1 MFVNFFIDRPIFASV
16 LAIVIVV
23 AGAVAIPFLPVAMFP
38 EITPPQVVVQ
48 ATYPGA
54 SAEVVEQTVTTPIE
68 QQVNGVENMIYMSSR
83 SGSDGTMTLAVTFEV
98 GTNLDIAAVNV
109 QNRVAIAQAKL
120 PADVVRQG
128 LNITKQSPDLVEI
141 VALTSPDG
149 SRDEL
154 YLSNYAT
161 LQVRDVLA
169 RVPGVGQVLVFNG
182 RDYGMRIWLNP
193 DRLASLGLTAGDVAD
208 AVREQNLQAAAGQI
222 GQPPAPRGQQFQ
234 YTVTTRGRLSTVSEF
249 EDIILR
255 TRPDGSV
262 LRVHDVG
269 RVELGAQSYGSFGR
283 VGGKPAAL
291 IGIFQL
297 PDANALDVA
306 RGVEAAMARLAPS
319 FPSGVT
325 YTLPYNT
332 TDFVRVSIE
341 EVILTL
347 LVAIGLVILT
357 VYVFLQDW
365 RTTLIP
371 TLTIPVSLVGTFA
384 VISAFG
390 FSINTLTLFG
400 LVLAIGIV
408 VDDAIVVVENTQ
420 RHLDEGNLEPRAA
433 ARLAMAEVTGPVIA
447 TALVLMAVF
456 IPIAFLPGITGQL
469 YRQFALTIAVSVA
482 LSALNAM
489 TLTPALSALLLRP
502 AGVTRQRWLARA
514 WNASFARL
522 TAGYDRVVRHIVR
535 RAALALAVLLLLA
548 GASYALLRAVP
559 TGFAPTE
566 DQGYLLVNVQ
576 LPDAASFERT
586 DAVVRQVEQIVLET
600 PGVSNVVAVGGRS
613 FISGVNGP
621 NVASLFPRLAPWS
634 ERERPD
640 LQADAILA
648 RLRARLGQIQ
658 EAVVVAFPP
667 PPIRGISSGGGF
679 QFELQSVS
687 GGSLEGLDA
696 VARQIMDAARQRP
709 ELAGM
714 FTGFRPGVPQ
724 LDAQVD
730 RTKARTLGVPVSDV
744 FTSLQTFLGSLY
756 VNDFNAFGRVW
767 RVQLQAEPSY
777 RATPSDVGRLYVR
790 SQPDQTGQPGQ
801 MVPLSTL
808 VTVKPVTGPDTI
820 SHYNL
825 YRSAE
830 IAGDTARGASSGQAI
845 AAMQDLARRFL
856 PAGMAYEWTGL
867 AYQEIE
873 SGSWAPFVFALSALF
888 VFLVLA
894 AQYESWLV
902 PLAVILAVPLG
913 VLGALGALWLSG
925 LANDVYAQIGL
936 ALLIGLASKNAI
948 LIVEFARARREHGL
962 PIVEAAREAARL
974 RFRPILMTS
983 FAFILGSLPL
993 VVATGA
999 GAASRNSIG
1008 TTVVGGMLAVT
1019 VLGVLLVPA
1028 FYVAVERLAEWRRGS
1043 PRSPA
1048 APDAASPSED
1058 GADGPRPDQPPSG
1071 TTPVD
1076 GAAAR
1081 PPTEAGRGGDEG

>member
-1 MFVNFFIDRPIFASV
+1 VFVNFFIDRPIFASV

-23 AGAVAIPFLPVAMFP
+23 AGAVAIPFLPIAMFP
-38 EITPPQVVVQ
+38 EITPPQVVVT
-48 ATYPGA
+48 ANYPAA

-68 QQVNGVENMIYMSSR
+68 QQVNGVEDMIYMSSR
-83 SGSDGTMTLAVTFEV
+83 SGSDGTMTLNVTFRV
-98 GTNLDIAAVNV
+98 GTDLDIAAVNV
-109 QNRVAIAQAKL
+109 QNRVSIAQAKL
-120 PADVVRQG
+120 PADVTRQG
-128 LNITKQSPDLVEI
+128 LTITKQSPDLVEI
-141 VALTSPDG
+141 VALISPDG

-154 YLSNYAT
+154 YLANYAT
-161 LQVRDVLA
+161 LQVVDVLA
-169 RVPGVGQVLVFNG
+169 RVPGVGQVTVFNG
-182 RDYGMRIWLNP
+182 RDYGMRLWLNP
-193 DRLASLGLTAGDVAD
+193 ERLASLGLTAGDVAD

-222 GQPPAPRGQQFQ
+222 GQPPALPGQQFQ
-234 YTVTTRGRLSTVSEF
+234 YTVTTRGRLSTPAEF
-249 EDIILR
+249 EDIVLR
-255 TRPDGSV
+255 TRSDGSL
-262 LRVHDVG
+262 LRVRDVA

-297 PDANALDVA
+297 PGANALDVSK
-306 RGVEAAMARLAPS
+306 GVQAAVARLAPS

-325 YTLPYNT
+325 HARPYNT
-332 TDFVRVSIE
+332 TEFVRVSIE
-341 EVILTL
+341 EVVQTL
-347 LVAIGLVILT
+347 LIAIILVVLT

-365 RTTLIP
+365 RATLIP

-384 VISAFG
+384 VISVFG

-420 RHLDEGNLEPRAA
+420 RHLDEEGLAPREATRRA
-433 ARLAMAEVTGPVIA
+433 TAEVVGPVIA

-482 LSALNAM
+482 LSALNAL
-489 TLTPALSALLLRP
+489 TLTPALCALLLRP
-502 AGVTRQRWLARA
+502 AGMARKRWLARV
-514 WNASFARL
+514 WNAAFLRL
-522 TAGYDRVVRHIVR
+522 TNGYDRTVQHIVR
-535 RAALALAVLLLLA
+535 RTALAVVVLLA
-548 GASYALLRAVP
+548 LSGAGYFLLRAVP

-576 LPDAASFERT
+576 LPDAASLERT
-586 DAVVRQVEQIVLET
+586 DAVVRQIEKILLET
-600 PGVSNVVAVGGRS
+600 PGVETVVAIGGRS
-613 FISGVNGP
+613 FITGVNGP
-621 NVASLFPRLAPWS
+621 NVGSLFPRLTPWS
-634 ERERPD
+634 KRKTPE
-640 LQADAILA
+640 LQAEAILA
-648 RLRARLGQIQ
+648 RLRARLGSIQ
-658 EAVVVAFPP
+658 EAVVVVFPP

-679 QFELQSVS
+679 QFELQSVA
-687 GGSLEGLDA
+687 GGSLQDLDA
-696 VARQIMDAARQRP
+696 TARKIMDAARQRP
-709 ELAGM
+709 ELAAT
-714 FTGFRPGVPQ
+714 FTGFRSGVPQ

-730 RTKARTLGVPVSDV
+730 RTKAKALGVPLSDV
-744 FTSLQTFLGSLY
+744 FSSLQIFLGSLY
-756 VNDFNAFGRVW
+756 VNDFNAFGRVY
-767 RVQLQAEPSY
+767 RVQLQAEPSF
-777 RATPSDVGRLYVR
+777 RASPSDVARLYVR
-790 SQPDQTGQPGQ
+790 SLAGPDGRSGQ

-808 VTVKPVTGPDTI
+808 VTVKPITGPDTI

-830 IAGDTARGASSGQAI
+830 IAGDTAPGASSGQAI
-845 AAMQDLARRFL
+845 AAMQDVARALL
-856 PAGMAYEWTGL
+856 PPGMAYEWSGL
-867 AYQEIE
+867 AFQEIE
-873 SGSWAPFVFALSALF
+873 AGSRAGFVFALSALF

-948 LIVEFARARREHGL
+948 LIVEFAKERRERG
-962 PIVEAAREAARL
+962 IEVREAAREAARL

-993 VVATGA
+993 VFASGA
-999 GAASRNSIG
+999 GAASRHSMG

-1028 FYVAVERLAEWRRGS
+1028 FYVAVERLAAWRRRGE
-1043 PRSPA
+1043 PITP
-1048 APDAASPSED
+1048 PGP
-1058 GADGPRPDQPPSG
+1058 ADGSI
-1071 TTPVD
+1071 
-1076 GAAAR
+1076 
-1081 PPTEAGRGGDEG
+1081 EATR

>member
-1 MFVNFFIDRPIFASV
+1 MFVNFFIDRPIFAAV

-23 AGAVAIPFLPVAMFP
+23 AGAVAIPFLPIAQYP

-54 SAEVVEQTVTTPIE
+54 SAEVVEQTVATPIE

-83 SGSDGTMTLAVTFEV
+83 SGSDGTMTLTVTFKV
-98 GTNLDIAAVNV
+98 GTDLDIAAVNV

-120 PADVVRQG
+120 PQDVVRQG
-128 LNITKQSPDLVEI
+128 LSITKQSPDLVEI

-161 LQVRDVLA
+161 LQVVDVLA
-169 RVPGVGQVLVFNG
+169 RVPGVGQVQVFNG
-182 RDYGMRIWLNP
+182 RDYGMRVWLNP
-193 DRLASLGLTAGDVAD
+193 DTLASLGLTAGDVAA

-234 YTVTTRGRLSTVSEF
+234 YTVTTRGRLSTPAEF

-255 TRPDGSV
+255 SRSDGSV
-262 LRVHDVG
+262 LRLRDVG

-297 PDANALDVA
+297 PDANALDVS
-306 RGVEAAMARLAPS
+306 RGVQTAMARLAPS

-325 YTLPYNT
+325 STRPYNT
-332 TDFVRVSIE
+332 TEFVRVSIE
-341 EVILTL
+341 EVVETL
-347 LVAIGLVILT
+347 LIAIGLVILT

-384 VISAFG
+384 VISVFG

-408 VDDAIVVVENTQ
+408 VDDAIVVVENAQ
-420 RHLDEGNLEPRAA
+420 RHLDEEAIAPREA
-433 ARLAMAEVTGPVIA
+433 ARRAMTEVTGPVIA
-447 TALVLMAVF
+447 TSLVLMAVF

-469 YRQFALTIAVSVA
+469 YRQFALTIAVAVA
-482 LSALNAM
+482 LSTVNAM
-489 TLTPALSALLLRP
+489 TLSPALCALLLRP
-502 AGVTRQRWLARA
+502 AAATRRPWLARV

-522 TAGYDRVVRHIVR
+522 TGGYDWTVRHTVR
-535 RAALALAVLLLLA
+535 RTGLALVMLAVLSGAAYLLV
-548 GASYALLRAVP
+548 RTVP

-576 LPDAASFERT
+576 LPDAASLERT
-586 DAVVRQVEQIVLET
+586 DAVVRQIEQILLET
-600 PGVSNVVAVGGRS
+600 PGVETMVAIGGRS

-634 ERERPD
+634 EREEPE
-640 LQADAILA
+640 LQANAILA
-648 RLRARLGQIQ
+648 RLRARLGAIQ
-658 EAVVVAFPP
+658 EAVVVVFPP

-679 QFELQSVS
+679 QLELQSVA
-687 GGSLEGLDA
+687 GGSLEELGT
-696 VARQIMDAARQRP
+696 VAGQMIGAARQRP
-709 ELAGM
+709 ELAAAY
-714 FTGFRPGVPQ
+714 TAFRPGVPQ

-730 RTKARTLGVPVSDV
+730 RVKSKALGVPISDV
-744 FTSLQTFLGSLY
+744 FESLQIFLGSLY

-777 RATPSDVGRLYVR
+777 RAVPSDVARLYVR
-790 SQPDQTGQPGQ
+790 SQNGQSGRNGQPGQ

-808 VTVKPVTGPDTI
+808 VTVRPITGPDTI

-825 YRSAE
+825 YRSAQ
-830 IAGDTARGASSGQAI
+830 ITGDTAPGASSGQGI
-845 AAMQDLARRFL
+845 AVMEDLARRFL
-856 PAGMAYEWTGL
+856 PPGMAYEWTGL
-867 AYQEIE
+867 AFQEIE
-873 SGSWAPFVFALSALF
+873 AGSWAPFVFALSALF

-913 VLGALGALWLSG
+913 VLGALGALWLGG

-936 ALLIGLASKNAI
+936 GLLIGLAAKNAI
-948 LIVEFARARREHGL
+948 LIVEFAKVRREQGL
-962 PIVEAAREAARL
+962 DLGEAARQAARI

-983 FAFILGSLPL
+983 FAFILGSFPL

-999 GAASRNSIG
+999 GAASRHSIG

-1019 VLGVLLVPA
+1019 ALGVLLVPA
-1028 FYVAVERLAEWRRGS
+1028 FYVAVERLAEWRR
-1043 PRSPA
+1043 RAPA
-1048 APDAASPSED
+1048 APAQAATD
-1058 GADGPRPDQPPSG
+1058 
-1071 TTPVD
+1071 
-1076 GAAAR
+1076 
-1081 PPTEAGRGGDEG
+1081 EA

>member
-23 AGAVAIPFLPVAMFP
+23 AGAVAIPFLPIAMFP
-38 EITPPQVVVQ
+38 QITPPQVVVQ

-83 SGSDGTMTLAVTFEV
+83 SGSDGTMTLNVTFKV
-98 GTNLDIAAVNV
+98 GTDLDIAAVNV
-109 QNRVAIAQAKL
+109 QNRVAVAQAKL
-120 PADVVRQG
+120 PQDVVRQG
-128 LNITKQSPDLVEI
+128 LSITKQSPDLVEI

-161 LQVRDVLA
+161 LQVVDVLA
-169 RVPGVGQVLVFNG
+169 RVPGVGQVTVFNG
-182 RDYGMRIWLNP
+182 RDYGMRLWLNP
-193 DRLASLGLTAGDVAD
+193 DTLAGLGLTAGDVAA

-234 YTVTTRGRLSTVSEF
+234 YTVTTRGRLSTAAEF

-255 TRPDGSV
+255 TRSDGSV
-262 LRVHDVG
+262 LRVRDVG
-269 RVELGAQSYGSFGR
+269 RVELGSQSYGSFGR
-283 VGGKPAAL
+283 VGGTPAAL
-291 IGIFQL
+291 VGVFQL
-297 PDANALDVA
+297 PNANALDVS
-306 RGVEAAMARLAPS
+306 RGVQAAVARLAPS

-325 YTLPYNT
+325 HSRPYNT
-332 TDFVRVSIE
+332 TEFVRVSIE
-341 EVILTL
+341 EVVQTL
-347 LVAIGLVILT
+347 LIAIGLVILT
-357 VYVFLQDW
+357 VFVFLQDW

-420 RHLDEGNLEPRAA
+420 RHLDEGNVDPREA
-433 ARLAMAEVTGPVIA
+433 ARQAMVEVTGPVIA

-456 IPIAFLPGITGQL
+456 IPIAFLPGITGEL

-489 TLTPALSALLLRP
+489 TLTPALCALLLRSTV
-502 AGVTRQRWLARA
+502 GTRQRFLARA

-522 TAGYDRVVRHIVR
+522 TNGYDWTVRHIVR
-535 RAALALAVLLLLA
+535 RAALALVVLLVLS
-548 GASYALLRAVP
+548 GAAYALLRAVP

-566 DQGYLLVNVQ
+566 DQGYLLVAVQ
-576 LPDAASFERT
+576 LPDAASLERT
-586 DAVVRQVEQIVLET
+586 DAVVRQIEKMLLET
-600 PGVSNVVAVGGRS
+600 EGVETVVAIGGRS

-621 NVASLFPRLAPWS
+621 NVASLFPRLSPWS
-634 ERERPD
+634 KRKRAD

-648 RLRARLGQIQ
+648 RLRARLGEIR

-679 QFELQSVS
+679 QFELQSVG
-687 GGSLEGLDA
+687 GGSLADLDA
-696 VARQIMDAARQRP
+696 VARQMMDGARQRR
-709 ELAGM
+709 ELA
-714 FTGFRPGVPQ
+714 TTYTAFRPGVPQ

-730 RTKARTLGVPVSDV
+730 RAKSKALGVPVSDV
-744 FTSLQTFLGSLY
+744 FESLQIFLGSLY
-756 VNDFNAFGRVW
+756 VNDFNSFGRVW

-777 RATPSDVGRLYVR
+777 RATPSDIARLHVR
-790 SQPDQTGQPGQ
+790 SQPGPNGQAAR

-830 IAGDTARGASSGQAI
+830 IAGDTAPGASSGQAI

-856 PAGMAYEWTGL
+856 PPGMAYEWTGL
-867 AYQEIE
+867 AFQEIE
-873 SGSWAPFVFALSALF
+873 SGSSAPFVFALSALF

-913 VLGALGALWLSG
+913 VLGALGALALRG

-948 LIVEFARARREHGL
+948 LLVPAGRRHGGGRGEPAFDRHDGRRRHARRDRARRAPRPGVL
-962 PIVEAAREAARL
+962 CRGGAARGVARAAARL
-974 RFRPILMTS
+974 
-983 FAFILGSLPL
+983 
-993 VVATGA
+993 GA
-999 GAASRNSIG
+999 PPDVHYASVCRTIFDS
-1008 TTVVGGMLAVT
+1008 TM
-1019 VLGVLLVPA
+1019 
-1028 FYVAVERLAEWRRGS
+1028 
-1043 PRSPA
+1043 
-1048 APDAASPSED
+1048 
-1058 GADGPRPDQPPSG
+1058 
-1071 TTPVD
+1071 
-1076 GAAAR
+1076 
-1081 PPTEAGRGGDEG
+1081 

>member
-23 AGAVAIPFLPVAMFP
+23 AGAVAIPFLPIAMFP
-38 EITPPQVVVQ
+38 EITPPQVVVT

-83 SGSDGTMTLAVTFEV
+83 SGSDGTMTLTVTFKV
-98 GTNLDIAAVNV
+98 GTDLDIAAVNV
-109 QNRVAIAQAKL
+109 QNRVSIAQAKL
-120 PADVVRQG
+120 PPEVTRQG
-128 LNITKQSPDLVEI
+128 VTITKQSPDLVEI

-161 LQVRDVLA
+161 LQVVDVLA
-169 RVPGVGQVLVFNG
+169 RVPGVGQVTVFNG
-182 RDYGMRIWLNP
+182 RDYGMRLWLNP
-193 DRLASLGLTAGDVAD
+193 DTLASLGLTAGDVAD

-234 YTVTTRGRLSTVSEF
+234 YTVTTRGRLTTPAEF
-249 EDIILR
+249 EAIVLR
-255 TRPDGSV
+255 TRDDGSV
-262 LRVHDVG
+262 LRLRDVG

-291 IGIFQL
+291 IGVFQL
-297 PDANALDVA
+297 PGANALEVS
-306 RGVEAAMARLAPS
+306 RGVQAAVARLAPS

-325 YTLPYNT
+325 HSRPYNT
-332 TDFVRVSIE
+332 TEFVRVSIE
-341 EVILTL
+341 EVVHTL
-347 LVAIGLVILT
+347 LVAIGLVVLT

-384 VISAFG
+384 VISVFG

-420 RHLDEGNLEPRAA
+420 RHLDEEDLLPREA
-433 ARLAMAEVTGPVIA
+433 ARRATAEVVGPVIA

-482 LSALNAM
+482 LSALNAL
-489 TLTPALSALLLRP
+489 TLTPALCALLLRP
-502 AGVTRQRWLARA
+502 AGAARRHWLARA

-522 TAGYDRVVRHIVR
+522 TAGYDRTVQHIVR
-535 RAALALAVLLLLA
+535 RSALAVVVLVVLG
-548 GASYALLRAVP
+548 GASYLLLRTVP

-576 LPDAASFERT
+576 LPDAASLERT
-586 DAVVRQVEQIVLET
+586 DTVVRQIEQILLET
-600 PGVSNVVAVGGRS
+600 PGIETVVAIGGRS
-613 FISGVNGP
+613 FISGVNGS

-634 ERERPD
+634 ERESRD
-640 LQADAILA
+640 LSAEAILG
-648 RLRARLGQIQ
+648 RLRARLGSIQ
-658 EAVVVAFPP
+658 EAAVVVFPP

-679 QFELQSVS
+679 QFELQSVA
-687 GGSLEGLDA
+687 GGSLQDLDA
-696 VARQIMDAARQRP
+696 TARQLMEAARQRA
-709 ELAGM
+709 EIAAT
-714 FTGFRPGVPQ
+714 FTAFRPGVPQ

-730 RTKARTLGVPVSDV
+730 RTKAKALGVPLSEV
-744 FTSLQTFLGSLY
+744 FTSLQIFLGSLY
-756 VNDFNAFGRVW
+756 VNDFNAFGRVY

-777 RATPSDVGRLYVR
+777 RATPDDVARLYVR
-790 SQPDQTGQPGQ
+790 SQPGPNGNAAR

-808 VTVKPVTGPDTI
+808 VTVKPTTGPDSI

-830 IAGDTARGASSGQAI
+830 IAGDTAPGASSGQAI
-845 AAMQDLARRFL
+845 AAMEALARRFL
-856 PAGMAYEWTGL
+856 PPGMAYEWSGL
-867 AYQEIE
+867 AFQEIE
-873 SGSWAPFVFALSALF
+873 AGSRAGFVFGLSALF

-913 VLGALGALWLSG
+913 VLGALAALWLGG

-948 LIVEFARARREHGL
+948 LIVEFAKERREHGL
-962 PIVEAAREAARL
+962 EVRDAARQAARL

-993 VVATGA
+993 VVASGA
-999 GAASRNSIG
+999 GAASRHSIG

-1028 FYVAVERLAEWRRGS
+1028 FYVAVERLAERWRRTS
-1043 PRSPA
+1043 PDR
-1048 APDAASPSED
+1048 
-1058 GADGPRPDQPPSG
+1058 R
-1071 TTPVD
+1071 
-1076 GAAAR
+1076 
-1081 PPTEAGRGGDEG
+1081 

>member
-16 LAIVIVV
+16 LAIVIVL
-23 AGAVAIPFLPVAMFP
+23 AGAVAIPFLPIAMFP
-38 EITPPQVVVQ
+38 EITPPQVVVT

-83 SGSDGTMTLAVTFEV
+83 SGSDGTMTLTVTFNV
-98 GTNLDIAAVNV
+98 GTDLDIAAVNV
-109 QNRVAIAQAKL
+109 QNRVAIAEAKL
-120 PADVVRQG
+120 PADVTRQG
-128 LNITKQSPDLVEI
+128 LTIVKQSPDLVEI

-154 YLSNYAT
+154 YLANYAT
-161 LQVRDVLA
+161 LQVVDVLA
-169 RVPGVGQVLVFNG
+169 RVPGVGQVTVFNG
-182 RDYGMRIWLNP
+182 RDYGMRLWLNP
-193 DRLASLGLTAGDVAD
+193 DRLAGLGLTAGDVAD

-222 GQPPAPRGQQFQ
+222 GQPPALPGQQFQ
-234 YTVTTRGRLSTVSEF
+234 YTVTTRGRLSTPAEF

-255 TRPDGSV
+255 TRSDGSL
-262 LRVHDVG
+262 LRVRDVA
-269 RVELGAQSYGSFGR
+269 RVELGAQGYGSFGR

-291 IGIFQL
+291 VGIFQL
-297 PDANALDVA
+297 PGANALEVS
-306 RGVEAAMARLAPS
+306 RGVQEAVARLAPS

-325 YTLPYNT
+325 HTRPYNT
-332 TDFVRVSIE
+332 TEFVRVSIE
-341 EVILTL
+341 EVVLTL
-347 LVAIGLVILT
+347 FIAIGLVVLV

-365 RTTLIP
+365 RATLIP

-384 VISAFG
+384 VISVFG

-420 RHLDEGNLEPRAA
+420 RHLEEEGLDPREATRRA
-433 ARLAMAEVTGPVIA
+433 TAEVVGPVIA

-482 LSALNAM
+482 LSALNAL
-489 TLTPALSALLLRP
+489 TLTPALCALLLRP
-502 AGVTRQRWLARA
+502 AGRARKRWLARA
-514 WNASFARL
+514 WNAAFLRL
-522 TAGYDRVVRHIVR
+522 TNGYDRTVQRIVR
-535 RAALALAVLLLLA
+535 RSALAVVVLLLLSGVA
-548 GASYALLRAVP
+548 YALLRAVP

-576 LPDAASFERT
+576 LPDAASLERT
-586 DAVVRQVEQIVLET
+586 DAVVRQIEQILLET
-600 PGVSNVVAVGGRS
+600 PGIETVVAIGGRS
-613 FISGVNGP
+613 FITGVNGP

-634 ERERPD
+634 TRKTAE
-640 LQADAILA
+640 LQAGAILG
-648 RLRARLGQIQ
+648 RLRARLGGIQ
-658 EAVVVAFPP
+658 EAVVVVFPP

-679 QFELQSVS
+679 QFELQSVA
-687 GGSLEGLDA
+687 GGSLQDLDA
-696 VARQIMDAARQRP
+696 AARRIMDAARQRP
-709 ELAGM
+709 ELAAT

-730 RTKARTLGVPVSDV
+730 RAKAKALGVPLSDV
-744 FTSLQTFLGSLY
+744 FSSLQIFLGSLY
-756 VNDFNAFGRVW
+756 VNDFNAFGRVY
-767 RVQLQAEPSY
+767 RVQLQAEPSF
-777 RATPSDVGRLYVR
+777 RATPSDVARLYVR
-790 SQPDQTGQPGQ
+790 SQPGPNGQPAQ

-808 VTVKPVTGPDTI
+808 VTVKPTTGPDTI

-830 IAGDTARGASSGQAI
+830 IAGDTAPGASSGQAI
-845 AAMQDLARRFL
+845 AAMQDVAQRLL
-856 PAGMAYEWTGL
+856 PPGMAYEWSGL
-867 AYQEIE
+867 AFQEIE
-873 SGSWAPFVFALSALF
+873 AGSRAGFVFALSAFF

-948 LIVEFARARREHGL
+948 LIVEFAKERRGRGIE
-962 PIVEAAREAARL
+962 VREAAREAARL

-993 VVATGA
+993 VVASGA
-999 GAASRNSIG
+999 GAASRHSMG

-1028 FYVAVERLAEWRRGS
+1028 FYVAVERLAAWRRRGE
-1043 PRSPA
+1043 PNTP
-1048 APDAASPSED
+1048 PGP
-1058 GADGPRPDQPPSG
+1058 ADGS
-1071 TTPVD
+1071 V
-1076 GAAAR
+1076 
-1081 PPTEAGRGGDEG
+1081 EATR

>member
-1 MFVNFFIDRPIFASV
+1 VFVNFFIDRPIFASV

-23 AGAVAIPFLPVAMFP
+23 AGAVAIPFLPIAMFP
-38 EITPPQVVVQ
+38 EITPPQVVVT

-54 SAEVVEQTVTTPIE
+54 SAEVVEQSVTTPIE
-68 QQVNGVENMIYMSSR
+68 QQVNGVEHMIYMSSR
-83 SGSDGTMTLAVTFEV
+83 SGSDGTMTLTVTFKV
-98 GTNLDIAAVNV
+98 GTDLDIAAVNV
-109 QNRVAIAQAKL
+109 QNRVSIAQAKL
-120 PADVVRQG
+120 PEDVVRQG
-128 LNITKQSPDLVEI
+128 LSITKQSPDLVEI

-154 YLSNYAT
+154 YLANYAT
-161 LQVRDVLA
+161 LQVVDVLA
-169 RVPGVGQVLVFNG
+169 RVPGVGQVTVFNG
-182 RDYGMRIWLNP
+182 RDYGMRLWLNP
-193 DRLASLGLTAGDVAD
+193 DRLASLGLTAGDVAE
-208 AVREQNLQAAAGQI
+208 AVREQNVPAAAGQI
-222 GQPPAPRGQQFQ
+222 GQPPVPRGQQFQ
-234 YTVTTRGRLSTVSEF
+234 YTVTTRGRLSTPAEF

-255 TRPDGSV
+255 TRDDGSV
-262 LRVHDVG
+262 LRVRDVG

-283 VGGKPAAL
+283 VSGQPAAL

-297 PDANALDVA
+297 PGANALDVS
-306 RGVEAAMARLAPS
+306 RGVQAAMARLAPA
-319 FPSGVT
+319 FPSGVSHAR
-325 YTLPYNT
+325 PYNT
-332 TDFVRVSIE
+332 TEFVRVSIE
-341 EVILTL
+341 EVVQTL
-347 LVAIGLVILT
+347 LVAIGLVVLT

-384 VISAFG
+384 VISVFG

-420 RHLDEGNLEPRAA
+420 RHLDEEGLAPREATRRA
-433 ARLAMAEVTGPVIA
+433 TAEVVGPVIA

-482 LSALNAM
+482 LSAVNAL
-489 TLTPALSALLLRP
+489 TLTPALCAILLRP
-502 AGVTRQRWLARA
+502 AGPARRRGLARL
-514 WNASFARL
+514 WNAAFARL
-522 TAGYDRVVRHIVR
+522 TAGYDRTVEHVVRR
-535 RAALALAVLLLLA
+535 SALALVVLLVLG
-548 GASYALLRAVP
+548 GASYLLLRSVP

-576 LPDAASFERT
+576 LPDAASLERT
-586 DAVVRQVEQIVLET
+586 DAVVRRIEQLLLDT
-600 PGVSNVVAVGGRS
+600 PGVETVVAIGGRS

-634 ERERPD
+634 DREAPE
-640 LQADAILA
+640 LQAGAILA
-648 RLRARLGQIQ
+648 RLRGRLGAIQ
-658 EAVVVAFPP
+658 DAAVVVFPP

-679 QFELQSVS
+679 QFELQSVA
-687 GGSLEGLDA
+687 GGSLHDLDA
-696 VARQIMDAARQRP
+696 TARRVMDAARQRP
-709 ELAGM
+709 ELATT
-714 FTGFRPGVPQ
+714 FTAFRPGVPQ

-730 RTKARTLGVPVSDV
+730 RTKTKALGVALSDV
-744 FTSLQTFLGSLY
+744 FSTLQIFLGSLY
-756 VNDFNAFGRVW
+756 VNDFNAFGRVY
-767 RVQLQAEPSY
+767 RVQLQAEPGY
-777 RATPSDVGRLYVR
+777 RTVPGDIARLYVR
-790 SQPDQTGQPGQ
+790 GRAAQNGQAAR

-808 VTVKPVTGPDTI
+808 VTVRPVTGPDTI

-830 IAGDTARGASSGQAI
+830 IAGDTAPGASSGQAI
-845 AAMQDLARRFL
+845 AAMQDVARRLL
-856 PAGMAYEWTGL
+856 PPGMAYEWSGL
-867 AYQEIE
+867 AFQEIE
-873 SGSWAPFVFALSALF
+873 AGSWAAFVFALSALF

-913 VLGALGALWLSG
+913 VFGALGALWLGG

-948 LIVEFARARREHGL
+948 LIVEFARERRERGL
-962 PIVEAAREAARL
+962 EVRQAAREAARL

-993 VVATGA
+993 VVASGA

-1028 FYVAVERLAEWRRGS
+1028 FYVAVERLARWRRS
-1043 PRSPA
+1043 P
-1048 APDAASPSED
+1048 D
-1058 GADGPRPDQPPSG
+1058 
-1071 TTPVD
+1071 V
-1076 GAAAR
+1076 
-1081 PPTEAGRGGDEG
+1081 

>member
-23 AGAVAIPFLPVAMFP
+23 AGAVAIPFLPIAMFP
-38 EITPPQVVVQ
+38 QITPPQVVVQ

-83 SGSDGTMTLAVTFEV
+83 SGSDGTMTLNVTFKV
-98 GTNLDIAAVNV
+98 GTDLDIAAVNV
-109 QNRVAIAQAKL
+109 QNRVAVAQAKL
-120 PADVVRQG
+120 PQDVVRQG
-128 LNITKQSPDLVEI
+128 LSITKQSPDLVEI

-161 LQVRDVLA
+161 LQVVDVLA
-169 RVPGVGQVLVFNG
+169 RVPGVGQVTVFNG
-182 RDYGMRIWLNP
+182 RDYGMRLWLNP
-193 DRLASLGLTAGDVAD
+193 DTLAGLGLTAGDVAA

-234 YTVTTRGRLSTVSEF
+234 YTVTTRGRLSTAEF

-255 TRPDGSV
+255 TRSDGSI
-262 LRVHDVG
+262 LRVRDVG
-269 RVELGAQSYGSFGR
+269 RVELGSQSYASFGR
-283 VGGKPAAL
+283 VGGTPAAL
-291 IGIFQL
+291 VGVFQL
-297 PDANALDVA
+297 PNANALDVS
-306 RGVEAAMARLAPS
+306 RGVQAAVARLAPS

-325 YTLPYNT
+325 HSRPYNT
-332 TDFVRVSIE
+332 TEFVRVSIE
-341 EVILTL
+341 EVVQTL
-347 LVAIGLVILT
+347 LIAIGLVILT
-357 VYVFLQDW
+357 VFVFLQDW

-420 RHLDEGNLEPRAA
+420 RHLDEGNVDPREA
-433 ARLAMAEVTGPVIA
+433 ARQAMVEVTGPVIA

-456 IPIAFLPGITGQL
+456 IPIAFLPGITGEL

-489 TLTPALSALLLRP
+489 TLTPALCALLLRSTV
-502 AGVTRQRWLARA
+502 GTRQRFLARA

-522 TAGYDRVVRHIVR
+522 TNGYDWTVRHIVR
-535 RAALALAVLLLLA
+535 RAALALVVLLVLS
-548 GASYALLRAVP
+548 GAAYALLRAVP

-566 DQGYLLVNVQ
+566 DQGYLLVAVQ
-576 LPDAASFERT
+576 LPDAASLERT
-586 DAVVRQVEQIVLET
+586 DAVVRQIEKMLLET
-600 PGVSNVVAVGGRS
+600 EGVETVVAIGGRS

-621 NVASLFPRLAPWS
+621 NVASLFPRLSPWS
-634 ERERPD
+634 KRKRAD

-648 RLRARLGQIQ
+648 RLRARLGEIR
-658 EAVVVAFPP
+658 EAIVVAFPP

-679 QFELQSVS
+679 QFELQSVG
-687 GGSLEGLDA
+687 GGSLADLDA
-696 VARQIMDAARQRP
+696 VARQMMDAARQRR
-709 ELAGM
+709 ELA
-714 FTGFRPGVPQ
+714 TTYTAFRPGVPQ

-730 RTKARTLGVPVSDV
+730 RAKSKALGVPVSDV
-744 FTSLQTFLGSLY
+744 FESLQIFLGSLY
-756 VNDFNAFGRVW
+756 VNDFNSFGRVW

-777 RATPSDVGRLYVR
+777 RATPSDIARLHVR
-790 SQPDQTGQPGQ
+790 SQPGPNGQAAR

-830 IAGDTARGASSGQAI
+830 IAGDTAPGASSGQAI

-856 PAGMAYEWTGL
+856 PPGMAYEWTGL
-867 AYQEIE
+867 AFQEIE

-913 VLGALGALWLSG
+913 VLGALGALALRG

-948 LIVEFARARREHGL
+948 LIVEFAKARRERGL
-962 PIVEAAREAARL
+962 PIREAAREAARL

-983 FAFILGSLPL
+983 FAFILGSFPL

-999 GAASRNSIG
+999 GAASRHSIG

-1028 FYVAVERLAEWRRGS
+1028 FYVAVERLAEWR
-1043 PRSPA
+1043 
-1048 APDAASPSED
+1048 
-1058 GADGPRPDQPPSG
+1058 GPR
-1071 TTPVD
+1071 
-1076 GAAAR
+1076 
-1081 PPTEAGRGGDEG
+1081 RG

>member
-1 MFVNFFIDRPIFASV
+1 MLVNFFIDRPIFASV

-23 AGAVAIPFLPVAMFP
+23 AGAIAIPFLPIAMFP
-38 EITPPQVVVQ
+38 QITPPQVVVQ

-54 SAEVVEQTVTTPIE
+54 SAQVVEQTVTTPIE
-68 QQVNGVENMIYMSSR
+68 QQINGVENMIYMSSR
-83 SGSDGTMTLAVTFEV
+83 SGSDGTMTITVTFKV
-98 GTNLDIAAVNV
+98 GSDLDIAAVNV
-109 QNRVAIAQAKL
+109 QNRVALAQPQL
-120 PADVVRQG
+120 PQDVVRQG
-128 LNITKQSPDLVEI
+128 ISITKQSPDLVEI
-141 VALTSPDG
+141 VALVSPDG

-169 RVPGVGQVLVFNG
+169 RVPGVGQVQVFNG
-182 RDYGMRIWLNP
+182 RDYGMRLWLNP
-193 DRLASLGLTAGDVAD
+193 DTLASLGLTAGDVA
-208 AVREQNLQAAAGQI
+208 AAIREQNLQAPAGQI
-222 GQPPAPRGQQFQ
+222 GQPPAPPGQQFQ
-234 YTVTTRGRLSTVSEF
+234 YTVTTRGRLATPAEF
-249 EDIILR
+249 EDVILR
-255 TRPDGSV
+255 TGSDGSV
-262 LRVHDVG
+262 LRIRDVA

-283 VGGKPAAL
+283 VAGKPAAL
-291 IGIFQL
+291 VGVFQL
-297 PDANALDVA
+297 PDANALDVS
-306 RGVEAAMARLAPS
+306 RGVAAAMARLAPTL
-319 FPSGVT
+319 PSGVA
-325 YTLPYNT
+325 YTRPYNT
-332 TDFVRVSIE
+332 TEFVRVSIE

-347 LVAIGLVILT
+347 FIAIGLVILT

-384 VISAFG
+384 VISVFG

-420 RHLDEGNLEPRAA
+420 RHLDEGNPDPRDA
-433 ARLAMAEVTGPVIA
+433 ARQAMAEVTGPVIA

-482 LSALNAM
+482 LSALNAL

-502 AGVTRQRWLARA
+502 AGATRRRWLARV
-514 WNASFARL
+514 WNAAFERL
-522 TAGYDRVVRHIVR
+522 TTGYDRTVR
-535 RAALALAVLLLLA
+535 RLVQRSALALVVLLILS
-548 GASYALLRAVP
+548 GATYWLLRTVP

-576 LPDAASFERT
+576 LPDAASLERT
-586 DAVVRQVEQIVLET
+586 DAVVRQIEQTLLET
-600 PGVSNVVAVGGRS
+600 PGVENVVAIGGRS

-634 ERERPD
+634 QRKRRE

-648 RLRARLGQIQ
+648 RLRARLGGIQ
-658 EAVVVAFPP
+658 EAVVVVFPP

-679 QFELQSVS
+679 QFELQSV
-687 GGSLEGLDA
+687 GGASLDELDTI
-696 VARQIMDAARQRP
+696 ARQIMEAARQRP
-709 ELAGM
+709 ELAA
-714 FTGFRPGVPQ
+714 TYTAFRPGVPQ

-730 RTKARTLGVPVSDV
+730 RTKAKALGVPVSQV
-744 FTSLQTFLGSLY
+744 FESLQIFLGSLY

-767 RVQLQAEPSY
+767 RVQLQAEPGY
-777 RATPSDVGRLYVR
+777 RASPSDVARLYVR
-790 SQPDQTGQPGQ
+790 SQPGQNGRSGQGDQ

-808 VTVKPVTGPDTI
+808 VTVRPITGPDSI

-830 IAGDTARGASSGQAI
+830 IAGDTAPGASSGQAI
-845 AAMQDLARRFL
+845 AVMEALAKHVL
-856 PAGMAYEWTGL
+856 PAGMSYEWTGL

-873 SGSWAPFVFALSALF
+873 AGSWAPFVFALSALF

-902 PLAVILAVPLG
+902 PLAVLLAVPLG
-913 VLGALGALWLSG
+913 VLGALGALALSG
-925 LANDVYAQIGL
+925 IANDVYAQVGL
-936 ALLIGLASKNAI
+936 ALLIGLAAKNAI
-948 LIVEFARARREHGL
+948 LIVEFAKVRREHGL
-962 PIVEAAREAARL
+962 EIGQAARDAARI

-983 FAFILGSLPL
+983 FAFILGSVPL
-993 VVATGA
+993 VMATGA
-999 GAASRNSIG
+999 GAASRHSIG
-1008 TTVVGGMLAVT
+1008 TTVVGGMLAIT

-1028 FYVAVERLAEWRRGS
+1028 FYVAVERLAERRRRPRRG
-1043 PRSPA
+1043 RE
-1048 APDAASPSED
+1048 APSMKDTGES
-1058 GADGPRPDQPPSG
+1058 
-1071 TTPVD
+1071 V
-1076 GAAAR
+1076 
-1081 PPTEAGRGGDEG
+1081 

>member
-1 MFVNFFIDRPIFASV
+1 VLVNFFIDRPIFASV

-23 AGAVAIPFLPVAMFP
+23 AGAVAIPFLPIAQFP
-38 EITPPQVVVQ
+38 EITPPQVVVT

-54 SAEVVEQTVTTPIE
+54 SAEVVEQTVATPIE

-83 SGSDGTMTLAVTFEV
+83 SGSDGTMTLTVTFKV
-98 GTNLDIAAVNV
+98 GTDLDIAAVNV
-109 QNRVAIAQAKL
+109 QNRVSIAQAKL
-120 PADVVRQG
+120 PQDVIRQG
-128 LNITKQSPDLVEI
+128 ITIVKQSPDLVEI
-141 VALTSPDG
+141 VALISPDG

-161 LQVRDVLA
+161 LQLVDVLA
-169 RVPGVGQVLVFNG
+169 RVPGVGQVTVFNG
-182 RDYGMRIWLNP
+182 RDYGMRLWLNP

-208 AVREQNLQAAAGQI
+208 AVREQNLQAAAGQV
-222 GQPPAPRGQQFQ
+222 GQPPALPGQQFQ
-234 YTVTTRGRLSTVSEF
+234 YTVTTRGRLSTPAEF

-255 TRPDGSV
+255 TRADGSV
-262 LRVHDVG
+262 LRVRDVG

-297 PDANALDVA
+297 PGANALQVSQ
-306 RGVEAAMARLAPS
+306 GVQAAVARLAPN

-325 YTLPYNT
+325 HTRPYNT
-332 TDFVRVSIE
+332 TEFVRVSIE
-341 EVILTL
+341 EVVLTL
-347 LVAIGLVILT
+347 FIAIGLVVLT

-365 RTTLIP
+365 RATLIP

-384 VISAFG
+384 VISVFG

-420 RHLDEGNLEPRAA
+420 RHLDEEGLPPREATRRA
-433 ARLAMAEVTGPVIA
+433 TAEVVGPVIA

-482 LSALNAM
+482 LSALNAL
-489 TLTPALSALLLRP
+489 TLTPALCALLLRP
-502 AGVTRQRWLARA
+502 GGAARKRWLARV

-522 TAGYDRVVRHIVR
+522 TAGYDRTVQHIVR
-535 RAALALAVLLLLA
+535 RAALAVVVLVVLS
-548 GASYALLRAVP
+548 GASYLLLRAVP

-576 LPDAASFERT
+576 LPDAASLERT
-586 DAVVRQVEQIVLET
+586 DAVVRQVEQILLET
-600 PGVSNVVAVGGRS
+600 PGVETVVAIGGRS
-613 FISGVNGP
+613 FITGVNGP
-621 NVASLFPRLAPWS
+621 NVGSLFPRLTEWS
-634 ERERPD
+634 HRKEPE
-640 LQADAILA
+640 LQAAAILG
-648 RLRARLGQIQ
+648 RLRARLSGIQ
-658 EAVVVAFPP
+658 DASIVVFPP

-679 QFELQSVS
+679 QFELQSVA
-687 GGSLEGLDA
+687 GGSLQDLDA
-696 VARQIMDAARQRP
+696 TARQIMDAARQRP
-709 ELAGM
+709 ELAAT

-730 RTKARTLGVPVSDV
+730 RNKAKALGIPLSDV
-744 FTSLQTFLGSLY
+744 FSSLQIFLGSLY
-756 VNDFNAFGRVW
+756 VNDFNAFGRVY
-767 RVQLQAEPSY
+767 RVQLQAEPSF
-777 RATPSDVGRLYVR
+777 RGSPSDIARLYVR
-790 SQPDQTGQPGQ
+790 SQPGPNGQPAQ

-808 VTVKPVTGPDTI
+808 VTVKPITGPDTI

-830 IAGDTARGASSGQAI
+830 IAGDTAPGASSGQAI
-845 AAMQDLARRFL
+845 AAMQEVARGIL
-856 PAGMAYEWTGL
+856 PAGMAYEWSGL
-867 AYQEIE
+867 AFQEIE
-873 SGSWAPFVFALSALF
+873 AGSRAGFVFALSALF

-948 LIVEFARARREHGL
+948 LIVEFAKERRERGVAIL
-962 PIVEAAREAARL
+962 EAAREAARL

-993 VVATGA
+993 VFATGA
-999 GAASRNSIG
+999 GAASRNSMG

-1028 FYVAVERLAEWRRGS
+1028 FYVAVERLAEWRKRG
-1043 PRSPA
+1043 
-1048 APDAASPSED
+1048 APVTP
-1058 GADGPRPDQPPSG
+1058 PRP
-1071 TTPVD
+1071 TD
-1076 GAAAR
+1076 GSV
-1081 PPTEAGRGGDEG
+1081 EASR

>member
-23 AGAVAIPFLPVAMFP
+23 AGGIAIPFLPIAMFP
-38 EITPPQVVVQ
+38 QITPPQVVVQ

-83 SGSDGTMTLAVTFEV
+83 SGSDGTMTLTVTFEV
-98 GTNLDIAAVNV
+98 GADLDIAAVNV
-109 QNRVAIAQAKL
+109 QNRVALAQPQL
-120 PADVVRQG
+120 PQDVVRQG
-128 LNITKQSPDLVEI
+128 ISVTKQSPDLVEI

-169 RVPGVGQVLVFNG
+169 RVPGVGQVTVFNG
-182 RDYGMRIWLNP
+182 RDYGMRVWLNP

-222 GQPPAPRGQQFQ
+222 GQPPAPPGQQFQ
-234 YTVTTRGRLSTVSEF
+234 YTVTTRGRLSTAAEF

-255 TRPDGSV
+255 SRSDGSV
-262 LRVHDVG
+262 LRVRDVA

-283 VGGKPAAL
+283 VGGTPAAL

-297 PDANALDVA
+297 PDANALDVS
-306 RGVEAAMARLAPS
+306 RGIQAAMARLAPS
-319 FPSGVT
+319 LPSGVT
-325 YTLPYNT
+325 HTRPYNT
-332 TDFVRVSIE
+332 TEFVRVSIE
-341 EVILTL
+341 EVVLTL
-347 LVAIGLVILT
+347 FIAIALVILT

-420 RHLDEGNLEPRAA
+420 RHLDEGNPDPRDA
-433 ARLAMAEVTGPVIA
+433 ARQAMIEVTGPVIA

-502 AGVTRQRWLARA
+502 AGAARQRWLARV
-514 WNASFARL
+514 WNASFERL
-522 TAGYDRVVRHIVR
+522 TAGYDWTVRRIVR
-535 RAALALAVLLLLA
+535 RAALGIVVLLVLS
-548 GASYALLRAVP
+548 GAAYWLLRAVP

-576 LPDAASFERT
+576 LPDAASLERT
-586 DAVVRQVEQIVLET
+586 DAVVRQIEQTLLET
-600 PGVSNVVAVGGRS
+600 EGIETVVAIGGRS

-634 ERERPD
+634 ERKRPE
-640 LQADAILA
+640 LQAAAILA
-648 RLRARLGQIQ
+648 RLRARLGRIQ
-658 EAVVVAFPP
+658 EAVVVVFPP

-679 QFELQSVS
+679 QFELQSVG
-687 GGSLEGLDA
+687 GGSLQDLDA
-696 VARQIMDAARQRP
+696 VAHQIMDAARQRP
-709 ELAGM
+709 ELAA
-714 FTGFRPGVPQ
+714 TYTAFRSGVPQ

-730 RTKARTLGVPVSDV
+730 RTKARALGVPISDV
-744 FTSLQTFLGSLY
+744 FTSLQIFLGSLY
-756 VNDFNAFGRVW
+756 VNDFNAFGRVY

-777 RATPSDVGRLYVR
+777 RATPSDVARLYVR
-790 SQPDQTGQPGQ
+790 SQSGQNGQ
-801 MVPLSTL
+801 SGHMVPLSTL
-808 VTVKPVTGPDTI
+808 VTVRPVTGPDTI
-820 SHYNL
+820 THYNL

-830 IAGDTARGASSGQAI
+830 ILGDTAPGASSGQAI
-845 AAMQDLARRFL
+845 AVMEEMARRFL

-867 AYQEIE
+867 AFQEIE
-873 SGSWAPFVFALSALF
+873 AGSWAAFVFALSALF

-913 VLGALGALWLSG
+913 VLGALGALALRG

-936 ALLIGLASKNAI
+936 ALLIGLAAKNAI
-948 LIVEFARARREHGL
+948 LIVEFAKVRRERGL
-962 PIVEAAREAARL
+962 DIREAAQEAARI

-999 GAASRNSIG
+999 GAASRHSIG
-1008 TTVVGGMLAVT
+1008 TTVVGGMLAIT

-1028 FYVAVERLAEWRRGS
+1028 FYVAVERLAEWRRPAPAGS
-1043 PRSPA
+1043 A
-1048 APDAASPSED
+1048 APFGE
-1058 GADGPRPDQPPSG
+1058 G
-1071 TTPVD
+1071 THQ
-1076 GAAAR
+1076 A
-1081 PPTEAGRGGDEG
+1081 